1 MIGQLNIYG
10 KKTSFEETFAYSKIE
25 SICMMD
31 FGQYEPSRIYD
42 AFYQSTLREVYQD
55 NVFISSLTKLKKAL
69 AQAT

>member
-10 KKTSFEETFAYSKIE
+10 QKTSFEETFAYSKIE

-31 FGQYEPSRIYD
+31 FGQHEPSRIYD
-42 AFYQSTLREVYQD
+42 AFYKSTLREVYQD
-55 NVFISSLTKLKKAL
+55 NVFIVSLTKLKKAL